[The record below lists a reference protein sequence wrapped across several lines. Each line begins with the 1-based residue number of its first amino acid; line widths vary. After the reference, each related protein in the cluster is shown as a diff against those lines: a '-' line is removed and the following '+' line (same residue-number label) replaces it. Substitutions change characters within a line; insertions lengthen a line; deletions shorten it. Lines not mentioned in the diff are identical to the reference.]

1 MERGYGNR
9 RGYSARRG
17 GGGRRSQGRAEQPP
31 MLKGEPSPSL
41 AKINTMN
48 IVKLEEKIT
57 QLITEQ
63 KLVSE
68 RLEKLESRDPQ
79 PEDQIKRTRDQLERR
94 AELEAV
100 ARQRLSE
107 KEKRKA
113 AWEAKQAERL

>member
-68 RLEKLESRDPQ
+68 RIEKLESRDPQ
-79 PEDQIKRTRDQLERR
+79 PEDQIKRTRDQLERL

>member
-1 MERGYGNR
+1 
-9 RGYSARRG
+9 
-17 GGGRRSQGRAEQPP
+17 

-68 RLEKLESRDPQ
+68 RIEKLESRDPQ
-79 PEDQIKRTRDQLERR
+79 PEDQIKRTRDQLERL